1 MALSLQIL
9 QRFQIGECT
18 VRCIELDDA
27 MTMGDEDG
35 SQIYMIRNLKV
46 SFTIWI
52 TFTNVCTFE
61 IVSPN
66 ILEVRNSSFFGGGHH
81 LIDGPILLQ
90 DSDDSNEQHG
100 F

>member
-1 MALSLQIL
+1 
-9 QRFQIGECT
+9 
-18 VRCIELDDA
+18 
-27 MTMGDEDG
+27 
-35 SQIYMIRNLKV
+35 MIQKLIIPVLLFIIISGCSKV
-46 SFTIWI
+46 EVK
-52 TFTNVCTFE
+52 NDFE

-66 ILEVRNSSFFGGGHH
+66 ILEVRNSSFSGGGHH